1 MAAVVTGAA
10 IAMIQK
16 RTAGNCLCFLGE
28 DCPSLAPWASIA
40 LVAKG
45 RVSFV
50 LEGWFSF
57 MGRFL
62 FALSS
67 WIVECVFIISHA
79 VTDLQALPVARC
91 LPTLRVKTVLHTAC
105 IANPSGNVMA
115 VCTRLRFMG
124 LSVFAAAMWN
134 RKAKPQNQ
142 DNRAAWRKAKGE
154 RRNQSQSPSQ
164 SRDAEGQPGRKL
176 LKEDSWDF

>member
-28 DCPSLAPWASIA
+28 DCPSLASWVSIA
-40 LVAKG
+40 FVGKG
-45 RVSFV
+45 WVSFV

-57 MGRFL
+57 MGRAFFL
-62 FALSS
+62 GRLVWLHYKSRRDGSAG
-67 WIVECVFIISHA
+67 
-79 VTDLQALPVARC
+79 VARC
-91 LPTLRVKTVLHTAC
+91 SPTLRVKTVLRTAC
-105 IANPSGNVMA
+105 IANPSGNVMT